1 MDRTTIYEVEA
12 RGVARGV
19 SEAAAR
25 GKESLVRFDSS
36 ADGDSSLF
44 GPAELL
50 ASAFAAC
57 LLKNVERFSTLMPFR
72 YSGASVSVT
81 AEREGSPPRFSSI
94 RYVLRLA
101 TDEEPERVKL
111 LHRNL
116 IGHGTVYKT
125 LAATCDVQ
133 GEIVAERDAGFRRH
147 LRGITPSS

>member
-1 MDRTTIYEVEA
+1 MDGTTIYQVEA
-12 RGVARGV
+12 RNVAQGA
-19 SEAAAR
+19 SEATAR
-25 GKESLVRFDSS
+25 GKQTTVRFDSS
-36 ADGDSSLF
+36 ADGSPSLF

-57 LLKNVERFSTLMPFR
+57 LLKNVERFSELLPLR
-72 YSGASVSVT
+72 YEGASVSVT
-81 AEREGSPPRFSSI
+81 AEREESPPRFSSI

-133 GEIVAERDAGFRRH
+133 GEIGAERDVPAASEV
-147 LRGITPSS
+147 P